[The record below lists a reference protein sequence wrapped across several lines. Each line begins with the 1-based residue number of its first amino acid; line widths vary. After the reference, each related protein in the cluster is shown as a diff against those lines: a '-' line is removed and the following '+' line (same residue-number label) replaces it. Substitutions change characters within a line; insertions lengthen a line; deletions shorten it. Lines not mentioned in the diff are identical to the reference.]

1 MQLQEKSDRLL
12 TVDKETAEN
21 NAQEEIDRSSLKAL
35 DLMEKLYLM
44 KMLSLEK
51 SPPKQG
57 NPVTLLT
64 TGCNTAIENLSTFII
79 TQLKLVACTD
89 IY

>member
-1 MQLQEKSDRLL
+1 MQLQEKSDSLL
-12 TVDKETAEN
+12 AVDKETAEN
-21 NAQEEIDRSSLKAL
+21 NAQEEIDRSSLKSL

-57 NPVTLLT
+57 NPVTLPT